1 MHLGP
6 AGAGSRRHSVVR
18 LSAALAILLAFV
30 GFLVVTQIRNEWRIR
45 RALRLPSTRLEELAF
60 ELRDQERGRAAL
72 EKQISEMRARLA
84 EYEAAAAEGRAAAA
98 RMNRE
103 LQETRTLVGLTA
115 LEGPGIA
122 IELSDSQK
130 PLRPGDDPNKN
141 ILHYTDIAAVVADLW
156 AAGAEAVAVNG
167 ERIVSST
174 GISCVGTTILSNVK
188 RMAPPYLLVAIGDRK
203 MLLRE
208 MKQPGGTVEQ
218 LVAFGFPAKLTQ
230 RDRVE
235 IPAYRGAFRFDHAV
249 VGGDKAKE
257 R

>member
-1 MHLGP
+1 MTRKP
-6 AGAGSRRHSVVR
+6 AAAR
-18 LSAALAILLAFV
+18 LPGALAILLALV
-30 GFLVVTQIRNEWRIR
+30 GFLVITQVRNEWRIR

-72 EKQISEMRARLA
+72 EKQISEMRVRLV

-98 RMNRE
+98 RMNRA
-103 LQETRTLVGLTA
+103 LQETRSLVGLTR

-141 ILHYTDIAAVVADLW
+141 ILHYTDIAAIVADLW
-156 AAGAEAVAVNG
+156 AAGAEAISVNG
-167 ERIVSST
+167 ERVVSST
-174 GISCVGTTILSNVK
+174 GISCVGTTILANAK
-188 RMAPPYLLVAIGDRK
+188 RMAPPYLVAAIGDQK
-203 MLLRE
+203 ALQRE
-208 MKQPGGTVEQ
+208 MRQPGGTVEQ
-218 LVAFGFPAKLTQ
+218 LVAFGFPVKLTP

-235 IPAYRGAFRFDHAV
+235 LPGYRGAFRFDYAV
-249 VGGDKAKE
+249 AGADGAKE